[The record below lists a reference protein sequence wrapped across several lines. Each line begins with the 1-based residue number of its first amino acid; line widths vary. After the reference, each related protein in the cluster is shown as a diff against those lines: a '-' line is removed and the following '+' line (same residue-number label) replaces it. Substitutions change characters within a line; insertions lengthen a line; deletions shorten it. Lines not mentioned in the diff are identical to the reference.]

1 MSDFDNAI
9 PLSLVPGSKALD
21 RQAVLPPDDTTITFG
36 MHGALCDHY
45 NYTPDV
51 QMPGTLDFLV
61 ASVGGCLIGTFAGSL
76 RRARV
81 RIEPE
86 DLTATAHGSIAPDE
100 EGILVLS
107 KITMAYRLRLDEA
120 QREAAEEV
128 HAVHVG
134 RCPNARSVMPA
145 IEIDSGLE
153 IVSPVTA

>member
-45 NYTPDV
+45 KYTPDV
-51 QMPGTLDFLV
+51 PMPGTLDYLV

-86 DLTATAHGSIAPDE
+86 DLTAVAHGSISPDDDGVLVLRRITMSYTLAVDE
-100 EGILVLS
+100 E
-107 KITMAYRLRLDEA
+107 

-128 HAVHVG
+128 HAAHVA